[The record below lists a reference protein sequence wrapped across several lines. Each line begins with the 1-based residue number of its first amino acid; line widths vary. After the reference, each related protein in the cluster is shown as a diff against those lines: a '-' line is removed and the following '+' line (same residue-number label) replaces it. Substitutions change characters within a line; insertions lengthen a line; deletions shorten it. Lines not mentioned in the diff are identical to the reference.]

1 MMAPI
6 SPPLPSG
13 SAPQGAVVTGAG
25 GASASADGSAEA
37 ARRLEAAR
45 EFEAVLLQQML
56 KRLERTTRVGGGEA
70 PAGQSEYGSMVV
82 QAVADALARGGGLGI
97 AELVSERMAATPPVK
112 RALDGAGVLAPSMTA
127 RGQPENSPQ
136 LGYNHEI
143 SELSRSSGV
152 LCSSVSSQIAQ
163 GSTGP
168 AVPPDEI
175 RTSAHGTKPGQAD
188 RRIR

>member
-6 SPPLPSG
+6 SFSLPSG
-13 SAPQGAVVTGAG
+13 SDPLTFTAKGPEGVA
-25 GASASADGSAEA
+25 ASADKNSEA
-37 ARRLEAAR
+37 GRRLEAAR

-56 KRLERTTRVGGGEA
+56 KRLERTTRVGGGDA

-97 AELVSERMAATPPVK
+97 AELLSDQMAAPTSPDRPSKGPDPVQPSSGVRGHPERPP
-112 RALDGAGVLAPSMTA
+112 
-127 RGQPENSPQ
+127 E
-136 LGYNHEI
+136 LGYHDEI
-143 SELSRSSGV
+143 SVLSRSSGMV
-152 LCSSVSSQIAQ
+152 ASPLSSQISQ
-163 GSTGP
+163 GSSSP